1 MLESLN
7 LLGQT
12 SLAGEKAT
20 EDFGARL
27 GSILKAGDWIGLIG
41 QLGAG
46 KTTLVRGVLQ
56 SFGLQ
61 DVQSPTYT
69 LINQYQ
75 TNPKVNHLDLY
86 RLENAEDLES
96 IGYWDL
102 EEDAITVVEWI
113 DKIEEAWNGDGL
125 ILKLEYA
132 SDSRIISGYGA
143 GDWSKRLHELW
154 QVKE

>member
-7 LLGQT
+7 LLGHK
-12 SLAGEKAT
+12 SLAGEQAT

-27 GSILKAGDWIGLIG
+27 GGNLEPGDWIGLIG
-41 QLGAG
+41 PLGAG

-56 SFGLQ
+56 SFGLR

-69 LINQYQ
+69 LVNQYP
-75 TNPKVNHLDLY
+75 TKPKVNHLDLY

-102 EEDAITVVEWI
+102 EQDAITIVEWI

-132 SDSRIISGYGA
+132 SDSRIITGYGKE
-143 GDWSKRLHELW
+143 DWSKRLHDLW

>member
-7 LLGQT
+7 LLGQK
-12 SLAGEKAT
+12 SLPGEEAT
-20 EDFGARL
+20 EAFGAQL
-27 GSILKAGDWIGLIG
+27 GRHLRAGDWIGLIG
-41 QLGAG
+41 PLGAG

-69 LINQYQ
+69 LINQYS
-75 TNPKVNHLDLY
+75 TNPRVNHLDLY

-102 EEDAITVVEWI
+102 EDDTITIVEWI

-125 ILKLEYA
+125 ILKLEYV
-132 SDSRIISGYGA
+132 SDSRKVTGYGA
-143 GDWSKRLHELW
+143 EDWSKRLQELW